1 MYVLKN
7 NTCGRIKE
15 VSTLKSSSFDC
26 SETRVI
32 FIEGYVSTVKS
43 VHPTSIAVKHVLF
56 SSNNTCGRMKEAHP
70 ASIAVKHAL
79 FSSKVTCHDSPV
91 KSVHPTSI
99 AVKHALFSSN
109 NTCGRMKEAHPASL
123 IFIE

>member
-32 FIEGYVSTVKS
+32 FIKGYVSTLKS
-43 VHPTSIAVKHVLF
+43 V
-56 SSNNTCGRMKEAHP
+56 HP

-79 FSSKVTCHDSPV
+79 FSSNNTYGGIRE
-91 KSVHPTSI
+91 VHPASI

-109 NTCGRMKEAHPASL
+109 NTCGRMKEAHPAL
-123 IFIE
+123 IIFTE